1 MSFTGR
7 NIAFSEYAEKN
18 GIIWLP
24 PKTVAKL
31 MQCSIEH
38 VYDLAKSGRISYIQ
52 DGRNIRFRPEDL
64 DAYERQFYG
73 TQRRRRRRRYGTVQ
87 TEEQ

>member
-1 MSFTGR
+1 MTFMEFAQKHER
-7 NIAFSEYAEKN
+7 L
-18 GIIWLP
+18 WLP
-24 PKTVAKL
+24 PKLIAQL
-31 MQCSIEH
+31 MTCSLEH
-38 VYDLAKSGRISYIQ
+38 VYSLAKSGRIPYIQ

-64 DAYERQFYG
+64 DAYEQHNHG